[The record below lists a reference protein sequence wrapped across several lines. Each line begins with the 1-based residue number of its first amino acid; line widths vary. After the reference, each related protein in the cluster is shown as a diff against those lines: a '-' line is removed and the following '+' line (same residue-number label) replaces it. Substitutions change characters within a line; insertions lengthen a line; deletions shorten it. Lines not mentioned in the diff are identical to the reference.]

1 MTQEQLLIIYLKVLN
16 NKIMRYIKTLLLVL
30 LSANISYS
38 QIDRTQPPKP
48 GPAPIIS
55 LGNPKS
61 FTLKNGLK
69 VIVVEND
76 KLPRAYANLDIDNY
90 PDYEGDIK
98 GVSNLL
104 GSMMG
109 NGTKNQEKDSY
120 NEEVDYMG
128 ATLFLSAGGGYASSL
143 KRYFP
148 RILEMMSDG
157 LINPVFTKEDFQK
170 EKNVILDGIKSIEK
184 DVQTIASRVHSKLRY
199 GANHPFG
206 EFESAESINN
216 VTLKDV
222 KNYYSTYAI
231 PNNAYLTIVG
241 DVKFDNIKSLVEDLF
256 GNWKKGK
263 SLNYSMPQTSNLNDL
278 EISFVDMPNAVQS
291 EIYVGNLMEVSMS
304 NPDFFALKLGNQ
316 ILGGSSTARLF
327 MNLREDKGF
336 TYGSYSSA
344 STSRYVGTFTATA
357 SVRNEVTDSAVTE
370 IINEIKKIT
379 SVNVTEAEL
388 NAAKEK
394 YVGSF
399 IMSTEQPSTIASFAS
414 NIDKFNLPEN
424 FYEKYLENFQ
434 GVTVDDVKRVINKYI
449 LNDRLRILVVGKGQD
464 VLSRLENLPY
474 EMKYYDKY
482 AVSSGKPDYSTPSD
496 VSVESVISKYIEA
509 IGGKDKISEVN
520 AVSMLAEAEVQ
531 GMKLQMVSIQSKPNK
546 QVTMMMMMGNTMM
559 KMVFDGE
566 KGSVSQ
572 QGIVNSLPEDQVQE
586 MINSTLPFEELGWV
600 SDDNVKFNSIEEED
614 GKTLH
619 VLEVSKGTFVA
630 YDSET
635 GLKYKQTEIA
645 EMPDGSKMPQTT
657 YYDDYRSVDG
667 VLFPYV
673 IRAPIG
679 PQSLDFNI
687 VNISVNPQVSDSDF
701 VIEN

>member
-1 MTQEQLLIIYLKVLN
+1 MKNRQTLSAVLLTTIIVGLAYLSFLIGLNERPGDLLIKPFSNVVA
-16 NKIMRYIKTLLLVL
+16 NKPASSSDVVNLMKQSAFVSTEERREAEDFPYRLTNTKSSIGKLVRNEKAVL
-30 LSANISYS
+30 LRNAFIDTSLGTSLEIPKSLLAGDNPETYIAQAKGPLTAAFRRHIATTGGRIISY
-38 QIDRTQPPKP
+38 
-48 GPAPIIS
+48 
-55 LGNPKS
+55 
-61 FTLKNGLK
+61 
-69 VIVVEND
+69 
-76 KLPRAYANLDIDNY
+76 
-90 PDYEGDIK
+90 
-98 GVSNLL
+98 
-104 GSMMG
+104 
-109 NGTKNQEKDSY
+109 
-120 NEEVDYMG
+120 
-128 ATLFLSAGGGYASSL
+128 
-143 KRYFP
+143 
-148 RILEMMSDG
+148 
-157 LINPVFTKEDFQK
+157 
-170 EKNVILDGIKSIEK
+170 
-184 DVQTIASRVHSKLRY
+184 
-199 GANHPFG
+199 
-206 EFESAESINN
+206 
-216 VTLKDV
+216 
-222 KNYYSTYAI
+222 I

-241 DVKFDNIKSLVEDLF
+241 DVKFDDIKPLVEDLF

-263 SLNYSMPQTSNLNDL
+263 SLNYSMPQTSNLNDIK
-278 EISFVDMPNAVQS
+278 ISFVDMPNAVQS
-291 EIYVGNLMEVSMS
+291 EIYVGNLMDVSMS

-370 IINEIKKIT
+370 IINEIYNIT

-434 GVTVDDVKRVINKYI
+434 SVTVEDVKRVINKYV
-449 LNDRLRILVVGKGQD
+449 LNDKLRILVVGKGQD

-474 EMKYYDKY
+474 EIKYYDKY
-482 AVSSGKPDYSTPSD
+482 AKASGKPDYSTPSD
-496 VSVESVISKYIEA
+496 VSVESVISKYLEA
-509 IGGKDKISEVN
+509 IGGKDKVNEVN

-572 QGIVNSLPEDQVQE
+572 QGVINSLPEDQVEE
-586 MINSTLPFEELGWV
+586 MINSTLPFEELGWL
-600 SDDNVKFNSIEEED
+600 SDENVKFNSIEEED

-619 VLEVSKGTFVA
+619 VLEVSKNTFVA

-635 GLKYKQTEIA
+635 GLKYKQTQIA
-645 EMPDGSKMPQTT
+645 DMPDGSKMPQTT
-657 YYDDYRSVDG
+657 YYDDYRLVEG
-667 VLFPYV
+667 ILFPYV

-679 PQSLDFNI
+679 PQSLDFN
-687 VNISVNPQVSDSDF
+687 VMNISVNPQVSDSDF
-701 VIEN
+701 VIQN

>member
-1 MTQEQLLIIYLKVLN
+1 
-16 NKIMRYIKTLLLVL
+16 
-30 LSANISYS
+30 
-38 QIDRTQPPKP
+38 
-48 GPAPIIS
+48 
-55 LGNPKS
+55 
-61 FTLKNGLK
+61 
-69 VIVVEND
+69 
-76 KLPRAYANLDIDNY
+76 
-90 PDYEGDIK
+90 
-98 GVSNLL
+98 
-104 GSMMG
+104 MMG

-128 ATLFLSAGGGYASSL
+128 ATLFLSASGGYASSL

-199 GANHPFG
+199 GADHPFG
-206 EFESAESINN
+206 EFESVESINK
-216 VTLKDV
+216 VTLKDL

-231 PNNAYLTIVG
+231 PNNAYLTVVG
-241 DVKFDNIKSLVEDLF
+241 DVKYDEIKPLVEDLF
-256 GNWKKGK
+256 GGWKKGK
-263 SLNYSMPQTSNLNDL
+263 SLNYNMPQTSNVNDI
-278 EISFVDMPNAVQS
+278 EINFVDMPNAVQS
-291 EIYVGNLMEVSMS
+291 EIYVGNLMDVSMS

-370 IINEIKKIT
+370 IINEIYNIT
-379 SVNVTEAEL
+379 SVNVTETEL

-434 GVTVDDVKRVINKYI
+434 SVTVEDVKRVINKYV
-449 LNDRLRILVVGKGQD
+449 LNDKLRILVVGRGQD

-474 EMKYYDKY
+474 EIKYYDKY
-482 AVSSGKPDYSTPSD
+482 AEASGKPDYSTPSD
-496 VSVESVISKYIEA
+496 VTVESVTSKYLEA
-509 IGGKDKISEVN
+509 IGGKDKVNEVN

-572 QGIVNSLPEDQVQE
+572 QGVVNSLPEDQVQD
-586 MINSTLPFEELGWV
+586 MINSTLPFKELGWA
-600 SDDNVKFNSIEEED
+600 SDENVKFNSIEEED
-614 GKTLH
+614 GKILH

-630 YDSET
+630 YDSKT
-635 GLKYKQTEIA
+635 GLKYKQTAIA

-657 YYDDYRSVDG
+657 YYEDYRLVDG
-667 VLFPYV
+667 VLFPFV